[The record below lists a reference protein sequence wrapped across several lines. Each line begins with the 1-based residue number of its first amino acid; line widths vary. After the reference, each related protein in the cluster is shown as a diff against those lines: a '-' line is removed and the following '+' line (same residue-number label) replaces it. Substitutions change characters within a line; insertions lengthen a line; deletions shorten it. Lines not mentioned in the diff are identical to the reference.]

1 MPRKK
6 WYFRKAMIVTIQSE
20 VRNVEFIQSQLAL
33 GYMFILLAGAEAK
46 GRYVQFDLPIRCSQ
60 YRDQISRLVCGVVS
74 SMWLIDPSCL
84 LVFIGQCRIYRLGRF
99 YVGKRQR

>member
-6 WYFRKAMIVTIQSE
+6 WYICKSMIVATQSE

-46 GRYVQFDLPIRCSQ
+46 GQYVQFDLPIRCSQ
-60 YRDQISRLVCGVVS
+60 YRDQISGLVCGVVS
-74 SMWLIDPSCL
+74 SMWLIDPSGL
-84 LVFIGQCRIYRLGRF
+84 LAFIGQYRRYRLGRF
-99 YVGKRQR
+99 YVGERQR